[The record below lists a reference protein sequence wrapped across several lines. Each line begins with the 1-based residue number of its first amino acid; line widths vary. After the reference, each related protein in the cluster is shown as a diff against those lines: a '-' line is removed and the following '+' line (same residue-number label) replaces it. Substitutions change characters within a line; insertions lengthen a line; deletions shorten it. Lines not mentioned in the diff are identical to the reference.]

1 MATFN
6 QVTFIG
12 RLGKDPDMSYTP
24 TGKPVTKFSM
34 AVDQGKEQKPMWLNI
49 SCWNELAER
58 MNSFLYKGALVFVQ
72 GRLQL
77 RTYADKSNIERQ
89 ALEVVAQAV
98 QVLEKTRP
106 AMSTP
111 SSDAVEDN
119 EETPF

>member
-34 AVDQGKEQKPMWLNI
+34 AVDQGKDQKPMWLNI

-77 RTYADKSNIERQ
+77 RTYVDKSTIERQ

-98 QVLEKTRP
+98 QVLEKARP
-106 AMSTP
+106 ATSTP